1 MTLRL
6 LVRRML
12 ALLRTRRLEA
22 ELDGEVRAHLEMAER
37 DALAAGLSP
46 EDARRAARRAFG
58 SIERMKEEHRD
69 RRSARWIHRQPVQT
83 CRSAL
88 LRDARHPG
96 SRRPRVHRARSPGA
110 PRVAV
115 VNEALARQLATRFGV
130 SDPKE
135 TVGGIVSVMNPMYEN
150 RGQSGTKGDVEIV
163 GVIRNE
169 RVRELDAPTPEVV
182 YIALLQSPRREIKL
196 IVRTRNDPSAATPAI
211 REAVR
216 QIDPRLPLG
225 DVRTMQQVKQRTLS
239 AKTEPAW
246 IIGAFAGIA
255 ALLAALGSTACCRTP

>member
-1 MTLRL
+1 VLDGSIGSRFKRVDPHYFATLDIPVLAGRGFTARDRPAL
-6 LVRRML
+6 HESRSSTRRSHGSWQPGL
-12 ALLRTRRLEA
+12 AYRTRR
-22 ELDGEVRAHLEMAER
+22 
-37 DALAAGLSP
+37 
-46 EDARRAARRAFG
+46 
-58 SIERMKEEHRD
+58 
-69 RRSARWIHRQPVQT
+69 RRSA
-83 CRSAL
+83 
-88 LRDARHPG
+88 
-96 SRRPRVHRARSPGA
+96 
-110 PRVAV
+110 
-115 VNEALARQLATRFGV
+115 
-130 SDPKE
+130 
-135 TVGGIVSVMNPMYEN
+135 IVSVMNPMYEN